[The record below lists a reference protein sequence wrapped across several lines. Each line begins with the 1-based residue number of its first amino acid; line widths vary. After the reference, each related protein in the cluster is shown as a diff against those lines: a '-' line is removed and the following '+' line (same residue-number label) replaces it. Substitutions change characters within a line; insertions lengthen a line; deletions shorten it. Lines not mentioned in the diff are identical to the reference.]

1 MSANYLG
8 FIDKLIKFSQF
19 QEYIRCP
26 KSVQIFNDY
35 DIIIRYLKKIQ
46 NFVKMFVKY
55 RVIFYN
61 FNFALFQI

>member
-26 KSVQIFNDY
+26 ESVQILNNY
-35 DIIIRYLKKIQ
+35 DIILRYLKKIQ
-46 NFVKMFVKY
+46 NFVKVFIEY

-61 FNFALFQI
+61 FNFTLFQI